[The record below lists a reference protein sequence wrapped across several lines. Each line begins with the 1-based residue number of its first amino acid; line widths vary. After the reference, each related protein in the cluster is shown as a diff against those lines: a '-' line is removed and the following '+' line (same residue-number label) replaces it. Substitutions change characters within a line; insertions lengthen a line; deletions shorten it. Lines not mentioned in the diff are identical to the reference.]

1 MGKKKKTTIFITIF
15 LAAGLSL
22 FLFLFSPLFSL
33 QWPFSSPSNLKVS
46 GETAQDP
53 MNDSSLITSTT
64 LRRGETMYE
73 TLVSAGI
80 SSQKTNSLVQA
91 LKPLFDPRKSKYG
104 DLVKLK
110 RQPDGRLIFEYFPN
124 SLDYYV
130 VEETESGEFSARKK
144 KIPQRRVL
152 MGAKATLQSSVYESM
167 RGVGV
172 DRELI
177 NRYADIFAWEIDFF
191 TDPRKGDTIQLI
203 WERYLSPDNDVL
215 VEGRILAARYINQGK
230 NYTAVFSRDET
241 GHFDYYSSDGK
252 SLRRSFLRS
261 PLNYRRISSY
271 YSWRRFHPIL
281 KIYRPHLGIDY
292 AAPQGTPVSAI
303 ADGKVIF
310 AGWKG
315 DNGRF
320 VKIKHP
326 QSYTSSYGHLSRIA
340 KGARGGKEVK
350 QGQIIG
356 YVGTTGLSTGPH
368 LDFRVTKNGR
378 YVNFLK
384 MDFPTADPVNPK
396 YSKNFEKTKEKY
408 LTYLEILRDSPENI
422 HLFPE
427 ELPQGKRYWFLPFP
441 LDRIIR

>member
-1 MGKKKKTTIFITIF
+1 
-15 LAAGLSL
+15 
-22 FLFLFSPLFSL
+22 
-33 QWPFSSPSNLKVS
+33 
-46 GETAQDP
+46 
-53 MNDSSLITSTT
+53 MNDSFLVTSTN
-64 LRRGETMYE
+64 LRRGETIYE
-73 TLVSAGI
+73 ILLSAGI
-80 SSQKTNSLVQA
+80 SSQKTNFLVRA
-91 LKPLFDPRKSKYG
+91 LKPLFDPKKSRYG

-110 RQPDGRLIFEYFPN
+110 RESGGRLIFEYFPN

-130 VEETESGEFSARKK
+130 VEELESGEFSARKE
-144 KIPQRRVL
+144 KIPQHRVL
-152 MGAKATLQSSVYESM
+152 VGAKATVQSSVYESM

-172 DRELI
+172 HPELI
-177 NRYADIFAWEIDFF
+177 NRYADIFAWQIDFF

-203 WERYLSPDNDVL
+203 WERYLSPDNEVL
-215 VEGRILAARYINQGK
+215 VEGTVLAARYINQGK

-241 GHFDYYSSDGK
+241 GHFDYYSLDGE

-271 YSWRRFHPIL
+271 FSWRRFHPIL

-292 AAPQGTPVSAI
+292 AAPQGTPVSTI

-320 VKIKHP
+320 VKIKHA
-326 QSYTSSYGHLSRIA
+326 QSYTSSYGHFSRIA
-340 KGARGGKEVK
+340 KGVSGGKEVK

-368 LDFRVTKNGR
+368 LDFRVTENGR

-384 MDFPTADPVNPK
+384 MDFPTADPVNPE
-396 YSKNFEKTKEKY
+396 YSKDFEKTKKKY
-408 LTYLEILRDSPENI
+408 LTYLEVLTDSAENI

-427 ELPQGKRYWFLPFP
+427 ELPEGKRHWFFLFP
-441 LDRIIR
+441 WTT

>member
-1 MGKKKKTTIFITIF
+1 
-15 LAAGLSL
+15 
-22 FLFLFSPLFSL
+22 
-33 QWPFSSPSNLKVS
+33 
-46 GETAQDP
+46 
-53 MNDSSLITSTT
+53 MNDSSLITSTN
-64 LRRGETMYE
+64 LRRGETIYE
-73 TLVSAGI
+73 ILLSAGI
-80 SSQKTNSLVQA
+80 SSQKTNSLVRA
-91 LKPLFDPRKSKYG
+91 LKSLFDPKKSRYG

-110 RQPDGRLIFEYFPN
+110 REPDGRLIFEYFPN
-124 SLDYYV
+124 SLNYYV
-130 VEETESGEFSARKK
+130 VEELESGEFSARKE
-144 KIPQRRVL
+144 KIPQHRVL
-152 MGAKATLQSSVYESM
+152 VGAKATIKSSVYESM

-172 DRELI
+172 HPELI
-177 NRYADIFAWEIDFF
+177 NRYADIFAWQIDFF

-203 WERYLSPDNDVL
+203 WERYISPDNEVL
-215 VEGRILAARYINQGK
+215 VEGRVLAAQYVNQGK
-230 NYTAVFSRDET
+230 NYTAVFSRDKT
-241 GHFDYYSSDGK
+241 DHFDYYSLDGK

-315 DNGRF
+315 DNGRL
-320 VKIKHP
+320 VKIKHA

-340 KGARGGKEVK
+340 KGARRGKEVK

-396 YSKNFEKTKEKY
+396 YSKDFEKTKKKY
-408 LTYLEILRDSPENI
+408 LAYLEILTDSAENI
-422 HLFPE
+422 HFFPE
-427 ELPQGKRYWFLPFP
+427 ELREGKRHWFFPFP
-441 LDRIIR
+441 LNRIIH

>member
-1 MGKKKKTTIFITIF
+1 
-15 LAAGLSL
+15 
-22 FLFLFSPLFSL
+22 
-33 QWPFSSPSNLKVS
+33 
-46 GETAQDP
+46 
-53 MNDSSLITSTT
+53 MNDSSLVTSTT
-64 LRRGETMYE
+64 LRRGETIYE
-73 TLVSAGI
+73 TLLSAGV
-80 SSQKTNSLVQA
+80 SSRQTNSLVGA
-91 LKPLFDPRKSKYG
+91 LKPLFDPRRCKYG

-130 VEETESGEFSARKK
+130 VEELQSGEFSTRKE
-144 KIPQRRVL
+144 KIPQHRVL
-152 MGAKATLQSSVYESM
+152 VGAKATVQSSVYESM
-167 RGVGV
+167 RGVEV
-172 DRELI
+172 HPELI
-177 NRYADIFAWEIDFF
+177 NRYADIFAWQIDFF

-203 WERYLSPDNDVL
+203 WERYLSPDNEVL
-215 VEGRILAARYINQGK
+215 VEGRVLAARYINQGK
-230 NYTAVFSRDET
+230 SYVAVFSRDKT
-241 GHFDYYSSDGK
+241 DHFDYYSLDGK
-252 SLRRSFLRS
+252 SVRRSFLRS

-320 VKIKHP
+320 IKIKHA

-340 KGARGGKEVK
+340 KGVRRGKELR

-384 MDFPTADPVNPK
+384 MDFPTADPVNPR
-396 YSKNFEKTKEKY
+396 YSKDFEKTKKKF
-408 LTYLEILRDSPENI
+408 LTYLETLTESPENI

-427 ELPQGKRYWFLPFP
+427 ELTEGKRHWFFPFF
-441 LDRIIR
+441 LGLTIY